1 MIRTEAVNDVI
12 IYELLL
18 TGLYKVDNGILYT
31 KLAKNGKSVKDEWRK
46 CGGANTQGYKVLN
59 VRCLG
64 GQKCIFIHRMIYAY
78 YNKWLDPLKTI
89 HHKNHK
95 RWDNRIGNL
104 MEVSLEGNNGMKKR
118 VIGAKTDFSQIMTR
132 HMGNNMTI
140 SELSKYTGISRVSL
154 NNIKKGKQD
163 PSLRNAL
170 LIAEKL
176 YFSLELVDNL
186 K

>member
-118 VIGAKTDFSQIMTR
+118 VISAKTNFGSVMLYHRKDYD
-132 HMGNNMTI
+132 MTI
-140 SELSKYTGISRVSL
+140 KELSDLTNISRVSL
-154 NNIKKGKQD
+154 TNIEKGSQD
-163 PSLRNAL
+163 PNLRNAIV
-170 LIAEKL
+170 IAETLCFKL
-176 YFSLELVDNL
+176 NEVLY